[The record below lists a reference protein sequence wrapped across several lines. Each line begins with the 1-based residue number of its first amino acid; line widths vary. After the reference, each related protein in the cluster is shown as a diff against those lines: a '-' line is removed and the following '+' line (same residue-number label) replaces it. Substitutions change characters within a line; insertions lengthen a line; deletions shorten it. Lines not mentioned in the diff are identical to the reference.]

1 MPSIPQERMKAVK
14 ADPKKMSLTSV
25 KAAIS
30 SPAEMLKKYNEILKS
45 QDLLK
50 SLTVLPSPKVILTP
64 VSPRSPNK
72 KCYLALESTAEC
84 SWCAWGGVTY
94 DLGWGAEGTI
104 ILPSST
110 DSKTNGRLTMMFETI
125 PDKMYALEIQ
135 VMGHGTWV
143 LMECIA
149 DLIGVVSITTS
160 GQETIVTGFKA
171 DHSSRNWYLKFIPFL
186 EDGRGKFFS
195 CKLTLLE

>member
-1 MPSIPQERMKAVK
+1 MSSLPKERMKVAK

-30 SPAEMLKKYNEILKS
+30 SPAGMLKKYNEILKS

-50 SLTVLPSPKVILTP
+50 NLTALPSPKVTLTP
-64 VSPRSPNK
+64 ASPRSPNK
-72 KCYLALESTAEC
+72 RCYLSLESTTEC
-84 SWCAWGGVTY
+84 HWVAWGGVTF
-94 DLGWGAEGTI
+94 DLGWGTEGAI
-104 ILPSST
+104 MLPSST
-110 DSKTNGRLTMMFETI
+110 DSKTNGRLRMMFETI

-149 DLIGVVSITTS
+149 DLIDVVSLS
-160 GQETIVTGFKA
+160 QRRVRKQ
-171 DHSSRNWYLKFIPFL
+171 
-186 EDGRGKFFS
+186 
-195 CKLTLLE
+195 LLLGSKQSTVHAIGT